1 MKNYLAACLHCAA
14 KFFINLVIFGENLVV
29 FEENLVVFEEKSVV
43 FRRKLSEIACFR
55 TI

>member
-14 KFFINLVIFGENLVV
+14 KFFINLVIFGK
-29 FEENLVVFEEKSVV
+29 NLVVFEEKSVV